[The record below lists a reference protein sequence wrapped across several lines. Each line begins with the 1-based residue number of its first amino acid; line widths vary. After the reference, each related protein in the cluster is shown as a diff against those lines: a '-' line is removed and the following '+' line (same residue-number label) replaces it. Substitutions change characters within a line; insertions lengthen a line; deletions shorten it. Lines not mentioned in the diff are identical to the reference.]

1 MKASLR
7 WLKDYV
13 DISLAPKQLAE
24 RLTSSGI
31 EVKGIQVIGGTWED
45 VTVGE
50 VTAVDPHPNADR
62 LLLATVNLGTQQMTV
77 VCGAPNIRVGQKV
90 PFAREGAELI
100 DGHTG
105 ERATLK
111 SVRIRGILSTGMVC
125 SEKELGISGVHE
137 GIMVLPDEAPVGVPL
152 AEYLGDAILDL
163 DITPNRPD
171 CLSILGVA
179 REIAAITGQA
189 VHPPEIR
196 YNETATPISSSITVD
211 IDEPKLCPRYCASL
225 IAGIS
230 MGPSPAWL
238 QERLNSYGMRPINNV
253 VDVTNYVMLE
263 YGQPLHA
270 FDYDKLRGKQI
281 VVRRGRE
288 AEPMTT
294 IDGVGRVLD
303 QSTLVIAD
311 RDGAVAVAGIMGGM
325 DTEVT
330 GKTDTVLLESA
341 NFDHA
346 VIRQGSQ
353 HIGLQSEAS
362 VRFDKRLSPE
372 LPFEALRRATQLLLE
387 LSGGRAA
394 SGIVDAYPGKAERK
408 PILLR
413 TREVKRLLGL
423 HISAATMTRVL
434 KSLGFRCEATESPS
448 QFSVIAP
455 YWRSDI
461 SCVADLV
468 EEVARMVGY
477 DELPSTKLAFSL
489 PVEEPSPMLGFK
501 KTLRNIMASSGF
513 QEILTYSL
521 VSLEKLRKLSPDLRL
536 AATPLKVANPMTHE
550 QEYLR
555 TTLRANVLATLANN
569 QKREENGMRL
579 FEIGRAFFPQ
589 GRELPRERELLCA
602 ALSGPRSSLS
612 WHSDRQV
619 LDFFDAKGAVENLM
633 SQLGRE
639 VDFEAKS
646 NDAFARGRAVDI
658 VLTEE
663 KIGTMGELHPKVSQ
677 AFDLAGTVSLFEI
690 DLEALLGKA
699 TGVKR
704 YRPIPRFPSVTRDIA
719 LLVDTS
725 ATFKQVRQV
734 IDRFSLARKVVL
746 FDVYSGQQ
754 IPDGKKSFAV
764 RIVYQSA
771 THTLTDE
778 EVDKIQDQML
788 ARLRHELG
796 AILRS

>member
-1 MKASLR
+1 MKAPLR

-13 DISLAPKQLAE
+13 DISLAPKELAE
-24 RLTSSGI
+24 RLTMSGI
-31 EVKGIQVIGGTWED
+31 EVKGIQVIGGAWEN

-50 VTAVDPHPNADR
+50 VIAVDSHPNADK
-62 LLLATVNLGTQQMTV
+62 LWLATVGLGTQQMTV
-77 VCGAPNIRVGQKV
+77 ICGAPNIRAGQKV
-90 PFAREGAELI
+90 PFAREGAKLI

-111 SVRIRGILSTGMVC
+111 PVKIRGVLSAGMVC
-125 SEKELGISGVHE
+125 SEKELGVSSVHE
-137 GIMVLPDEAPVGVPL
+137 SIMVLPDEAPVGVPL

-171 CLSILGVA
+171 CLSIIGIA
-179 REIAAITGQA
+179 REIAAVTGQT
-189 VHPPEIR
+189 VHPPEIH
-196 YNETATPISSSITVD
+196 YSETEPPIDSLISVD

-230 MGPSPAWL
+230 IESSPSWL
-238 QERLNSYGMRPINNV
+238 QQRLNSCGMRPINNI

-270 FDYDKLRGKQI
+270 FDYHKLRGKHI
-281 VVRRGRE
+281 IIRRGRD
-288 AEPMTT
+288 AEPITT
-294 IDGVGRVLD
+294 IDGAGRVLD

-311 RDGAVAVAGIMGGM
+311 RDRAVAVAGIMGGM

-330 GKTDTVLLESA
+330 GETDTVLLESA

-346 VIRQGSQ
+346 IIRQGSQ
-353 HIGLQSEAS
+353 RLGLQSEAS
-362 VRFDKRLSPE
+362 VRFDKGLSPE

-413 TREVKRLLGL
+413 TREVKRLSGL
-423 HISAATMTRVL
+423 QVSATTMTRVL
-434 KSLGFRCEATESPS
+434 KSLGFLCGATDSPS
-448 QFSVIAP
+448 QFSVVAP

-461 SCVADLV
+461 SCAADLV
-468 EEVARMVGY
+468 EEVTRVVGY
-477 DELPSTKLAFSL
+477 DEVPATRLAFSL
-489 PVEEPSPMLGFK
+489 PAQEPSPMLDFK
-501 KTLRNIMASSGF
+501 KRLRNILVSCGF
-513 QEILTYSL
+513 QEVLTYSL
-521 VSLEKLRKLSPDLRL
+521 VSMEKLRKLSPHLQL
-536 AATPLKVANPMTHE
+536 SASPLKIVNPMTHE

-569 QKREENGMRL
+569 QKREENGMRV
-579 FEIGRAFFPQ
+579 FEIGRVFLPR
-589 GRELPRERELLCA
+589 GKDLPREKEMLCA
-602 ALSGPRSSLS
+602 ALSGSRSRLS
-612 WHSDRQV
+612 WHGDKQL

-633 SQLGRE
+633 SQLERE
-639 VDFEAKS
+639 VDFEAKD
-646 NDAFARGRAVDI
+646 NDGFVQGRAVDI
-658 VLTEE
+658 LVAEE
-663 KIGTMGELHPKVSQ
+663 KIGTMGEVHPKVAQ
-677 AFDLAGTVSLFEI
+677 AFDLSGSVSVVEI
-690 DLEALLGKA
+690 DLEELLGKA

-704 YRPIPRFPSVTRDIA
+704 YQPIPRFPSVTRDIA
-719 LLVDTS
+719 LLVDAPT
-725 ATFKQVRQV
+725 TFKQVRQV
-734 IDRFSLARKVVL
+734 IHSFALARKVVL

-754 IPDGKKSFAV
+754 IPEDKKSFAV

-778 EVDKIQDQML
+778 EVDKTQDQML
-788 ARLRHELG
+788 ARLRQKLG
-796 AILRS
+796 ATLRS

>member
-13 DISLAPKQLAE
+13 DINLTPKELAE
-24 RLTSSGI
+24 GLSLSGM
-31 EVKGIQVIGGTWED
+31 EVKSIQVSGGAWQN

-50 VTAVDPHPNADR
+50 VIGVDPHPNADR
-62 LLLATVNLGTQQMTV
+62 LLLATVNLGAQQMTV

-90 PFAREGAELI
+90 PFAGEGAELT
-100 DGHTG
+100 DGQTG

-111 SVRIRGILSTGMVC
+111 PVRIRGIVSAGMVC
-125 SEKELGISGVHE
+125 SEKELDISGVHE

-179 REIAAITGQA
+179 REIAAITGQT
-189 VHPPEIR
+189 VHPPEIQ
-196 YNETATPISSSITVD
+196 YEETEAPISSSITVN
-211 IDEPKLCPRYCASL
+211 IDEPELCPRYCASL
-225 IAGIS
+225 ITGI
-230 MGPSPAWL
+230 GIEPSPSWL
-238 QERLNSYGMRPINNV
+238 QQRLNSYGMRPINNI

-270 FDYDKLRGKQI
+270 FDYHKLRGKQI
-281 VVRRGRE
+281 IVRRGRD

-294 IDGVGRVLD
+294 IDGVERVLD

-311 RDGAVAVAGIMGGM
+311 RDGAIAVAGIMGGM

-330 GKTDTVLLESA
+330 GKTDTVLLEAA

-346 VIRQGSQ
+346 ILRQGSQ
-353 HIGLQSEAS
+353 RLGLQSEAS
-362 VRFDKRLSPE
+362 VRFDKGLSPE

-387 LSGGRAA
+387 LGGGRAA
-394 SGIVDAYPGKAERK
+394 SGILDAYPGKAERR

-413 TREVKRLLGL
+413 TREVKRLSGL
-423 HISAATMTRVL
+423 QVSAGTMTRVL
-434 KSLGFRCEATESPS
+434 KSLGFLCEATESPS

-461 SCVADLV
+461 SCVADLI
-468 EEVARMVGY
+468 EEVARVVGY
-477 DELPSTKLAFSL
+477 DKVPATRLAFSL
-489 PVEEPSPMLGFK
+489 PVQEPSPML
-501 KTLRNIMASSGF
+501 TLKREARNILVSSGF

-521 VSLEKLRKLSPDLRL
+521 VSLEKLRKLSPHLHL
-536 AATPLKVANPMTHE
+536 AAAPLKIANPMTRE

-555 TTLRANVLATLANN
+555 TTLRANILATLANN

-589 GRELPRERELLCA
+589 GKELPRERELLCA
-602 ALSGPRSSLS
+602 ALAGPRSSLS

-633 SQLGRE
+633 SQLGKE
-639 VDFEAKS
+639 VDFEAKD
-646 NDAFARGRAVDI
+646 NGGFAQGRAVDI
-658 VLTEE
+658 VVAEE
-663 KIGTMGELHPKVSQ
+663 KIGAMGELHPKVAQ
-677 AFDLAGTVSLFEI
+677 AFDLAGTVSVFEI
-690 DLEALLGKA
+690 DLEALLGK
-699 TGVKR
+699 TIGVKR

-719 LLVDTS
+719 LLVDAS

-734 IDRFSLARKVVL
+734 IDSFSLARKVAL

>member
-1 MKASLR
+1 MKAPLR

-13 DISLAPKQLAE
+13 DISLAPKELAE
-24 RLTSSGI
+24 RLTMSGI
-31 EVKGIQVIGGTWED
+31 EVKGIQVIGGAWEN

-50 VTAVDPHPNADR
+50 VIAVDPHPNADR
-62 LLLATVNLGTQQMTV
+62 LWLATVGLGTQQMTV
-77 VCGAPNIRVGQKV
+77 ICGAPNIRAGQKV

-100 DGHTG
+100 DGHSG

-111 SVRIRGILSTGMVC
+111 PVKIRGILSAGMVC
-125 SEKELGISGVHE
+125 SEKELGISSVHE
-137 GIMVLPDEAPVGVPL
+137 SIMVLPDEAPVGVPL
-152 AEYLGDAILDL
+152 GAYLGDAILDL

-171 CLSILGVA
+171 CLSIIGIA
-179 REIAAITGQA
+179 REIAAVTGQT
-189 VHPPEIR
+189 VHLPEIH
-196 YNETATPISSSITVD
+196 YNESEPSIGSLISVD

-230 MGPSPAWL
+230 IESSPSWL
-238 QERLNSYGMRPINNV
+238 QQRLSSCGMRPINNI

-263 YGQPLHA
+263 NGQPLHA
-270 FDYDKLRGKQI
+270 FDYHKLRGKQI
-281 VVRRGRE
+281 IVRRGRD
-288 AEPMTT
+288 AEPITT

-303 QSTLVIAD
+303 QSSLVIAD
-311 RDGAVAVAGIMGGM
+311 RDRAVAVAGIMGGM

-330 GKTDTVLLESA
+330 GETDTVLLESA

-346 VIRQGSQ
+346 IIRQGFQ
-353 HIGLQSEAS
+353 HLGLQSEAS
-362 VRFDKRLSPE
+362 VRFDKGLSPE

-413 TREVKRLLGL
+413 TREVKRLSGL
-423 HISAATMTRVL
+423 QVSATTMTRVL
-434 KSLGFRCEATESPS
+434 KSLGFLCGATDSPS
-448 QFSVIAP
+448 QFTVVAP

-461 SCVADLV
+461 SCAADLV
-468 EEVARMVGY
+468 EEVARVVGY
-477 DELPSTKLAFSL
+477 DEVPATRLAFSL
-489 PVEEPSPMLGFK
+489 PAQEPSPMLDFK
-501 KTLRNIMASSGF
+501 KRLRNILVNCGF
-513 QEILTYSL
+513 QEVLTYSL
-521 VSLEKLRKLSPDLRL
+521 VSMEKLRKLSPHLQL
-536 AATPLKVANPMTHE
+536 SASPLKIVNPMTHE

-569 QKREENGMRL
+569 QKREENGMRV
-579 FEIGRAFFPQ
+579 FEIGRVFLPR
-589 GRELPRERELLCA
+589 GKDLPREKEMLCA
-602 ALSGPRSSLS
+602 ALSGSRSRLS
-612 WHSDRQV
+612 WHGDKQL

-633 SQLGRE
+633 SQLERE
-639 VDFEAKS
+639 VDFEAKD
-646 NDAFARGRAVDI
+646 NDGFVQGRAVDI
-658 VLTEE
+658 LVAEE
-663 KIGTMGELHPKVSQ
+663 KTGTMGEVHPKVAQ
-677 AFDLAGTVSLFEI
+677 AFDLSGSVSVIEI
-690 DLEALLGKA
+690 DLEELLGKA

-704 YRPIPRFPSVTRDIA
+704 YQPIPRFPSVTRDIA
-719 LLVDTS
+719 LLVDAP

-734 IDRFSLARKVVL
+734 IHSFALARKVVL

-754 IPDGKKSFAV
+754 IPKDKRSFAV

-788 ARLRHELG
+788 ARLRQELG
-796 AILRS
+796 ATLRS